1 MDRGIWQATVRGV
14 AESDMTELLT
24 HTHTHTLPS
33 LEGKGSTLQMFVS
46 SRFLPALQE
55 VLGLSLSL

>member
-14 AESDMTELLT
+14 SESDMTELL
-24 HTHTHTLPS
+24 THTHTLPS

-46 SRFLPALQE
+46 SSILPALQE